1 MYVSTPKYSYFISP
15 IVPLKQVTGFQ
26 NVPFVFTYHV
36 TCLRSQI
43 MRNRVA
49 CIVINNYANK
59 VSVYSRHQIVWIC
72 STKQKT

>member
-36 TCLRSQI
+36 SCLRSQN

-49 CIVINNYANK
+49 CIVINNYTVCRHH
-59 VSVYSRHQIVWIC
+59 VSVVNDFDDTVSR
-72 STKQKT
+72 